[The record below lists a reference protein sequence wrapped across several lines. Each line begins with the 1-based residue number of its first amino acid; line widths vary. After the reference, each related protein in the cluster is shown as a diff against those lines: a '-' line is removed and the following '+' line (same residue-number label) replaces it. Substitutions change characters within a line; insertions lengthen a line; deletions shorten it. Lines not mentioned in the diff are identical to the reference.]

1 MNEMDVRLKEVCVD
15 ACLVVKL
22 VINEP
27 DSALADAL
35 FAWWQEQGV
44 QLIAPVFCP
53 VEIDSVIRRR
63 TVITTPEERLTP
75 EQAEIAFEAVQA
87 IPLKTISV
95 PGQRRRGWELAKEL
109 KLPVVY
115 DSHYLALAELR
126 NCDFWTSDARLYN
139 NVKGRLPYV
148 HLLSEFASELMR

>member
-1 MNEMDVRLKEVCVD
+1 MNWMDVRLKEVCVD

-63 TVITTPEERLTP
+63 TSNYQP
-75 EQAEIAFEAVQA
+75 
-87 IPLKTISV
+87 
-95 PGQRRRGWELAKEL
+95 RRKINTGTGG
-109 KLPVVY
+109 
-115 DSHYLALAELR
+115 
-126 NCDFWTSDARLYN
+126 NCF
-139 NVKGRLPYV
+139 
-148 HLLSEFASELMR
+148 